1 MKYLKRF
8 NEGLDDDFNQYVKDK
23 NGDTWKDVT
32 YNTGYQVTQFVKA
45 LTDNKLKTEF
55 KYRLTD
61 GEDAI
66 DLIEEFVDKV
76 QLSDSDQFNFRTLV
90 MHKRLGEI
98 ESRYNEGDLKAGKEL
113 IGLALGNGIDPLMVY
128 LIGQM
133 KENKVI
139 TPDRVI
145 ELLQVAVDCLEENN
159 KLISWTYQRDAWN
172 PNAKSINAG
181 KELIEELKKLENNE
195 LY

>member
-8 NEGLDDDFNQYVKDK
+8 NEGLDDDFNQFVKDK
-23 NGDTWKDVT
+23 SGDT
-32 YNTGYQVTQFVKA
+32 YNTGYQVTKFVKA

-76 QLSDSDQFNFRTLV
+76 TLSDSDQFNFRALV
-90 MHKRLGEI
+90 MHKRLEEI
-98 ESRYNEGDLKAGKEL
+98 ESKYNEGDLKAGKEL
-113 IGLALGNGIDPLMVY
+113 IGLAIGNGIDPLMVY

-145 ELLQVAVDCLEENN
+145 ELLQVAIDCLEENN
-159 KLISWTYQRDAWN
+159 KLISWTYQRESWN

>member
-8 NEGLDDDFNQYVKDK
+8 NEGLDDDFNQFVKGK
-23 NGDTWKDVT
+23 SGDT
-32 YNTGYQVTQFVKA
+32 YNTGYQVTKFVKA

-76 QLSDSDQFNFRTLV
+76 TLSDSDQFNFRSLV
-90 MHKRLGEI
+90 MHKRLEEI
-98 ESRYNEGDLKAGKEL
+98 ESKYNEGDLKAGKEL
-113 IGLALGNGIDPLMVY
+113 IGIAIGNGIDPLMVY

-145 ELLQVAVDCLEENN
+145 ELIQVAIDCLEENN
-159 KLISWTYQRDAWN
+159 KLISWTYQRESWN

>member
-8 NEGLDDDFNQYVKDK
+8 NEGLDDDFNQFVKDK
-23 NGDTWKDVT
+23 SGDT
-32 YNTGYQVTQFVKA
+32 YNTGYQVTKFVKA

-76 QLSDSDQFNFRTLV
+76 TLSDSDQFNFRLLV
-90 MHKRLGEI
+90 MHKRLEEI
-98 ESRYNEGDLKAGKEL
+98 ESKYNEGDLKAGKEL
-113 IGLALGNGIDPLMVY
+113 IGLAIGNGIDPLMVY

-145 ELLQVAVDCLEENN
+145 ELLQVAIDCLEENN
-159 KLISWTYQRDAWN
+159 KLISWTYQRESWN

>member
-8 NEGLDDDFNQYVKDK
+8 NEGLDDDFNQFVKDK
-23 NGDTWKDVT
+23 SGDT
-32 YNTGYQVTQFVKA
+32 YNTGYQVTKFVKA

-76 QLSDSDQFNFRTLV
+76 TLSDSDQFNFRSLV
-90 MHKRLGEI
+90 MHKRLEEI
-98 ESRYNEGDLKAGKEL
+98 ESKYNEGDLKAGKEL
-113 IGLALGNGIDPLMVY
+113 IVLAIGNGIDSLMVY

-145 ELLQVAVDCLEENN
+145 ELLQVAIDCLEENN
-159 KLISWTYQRDAWN
+159 KLISWTYQRESWN

>member
-8 NEGLDDDFNQYVKDK
+8 NEGLDDDFNQFVKDK
-23 NGDTWKDVT
+23 SGDT
-32 YNTGYQVTQFVKA
+32 YNTGYQVTKFVKA
-45 LTDNKLKTEF
+45 LKDPKEKTEF

-76 QLSDSDQFNFRTLV
+76 KISDSEQFNFRALV
-90 MHKRLGEI
+90 MHKRLEEI
-98 ESRYNEGDLKAGKEL
+98 ESKYNEGDLKAGKEL
-113 IGLALGNGIDPLMVY
+113 IGLVTSNGLNAVMKY
-128 LIGQM
+128 LTEQM
-133 KENKVI
+133 KSNKVI
-139 TPDRVI
+139 TPERVI
-145 ELLQVAVDCLEENN
+145 ELVQVAIDCLEENN
-159 KLISWTYQRDAWN
+159 ELLNWTYQRTAWN
-172 PNAKSINAG
+172 PNAKSVNAG

>member
-23 NGDTWKDVT
+23 NGDT
-32 YNTGYQVTQFVKA
+32 YNTGYQVEKFVKA

>member
-1 MKYLKRF
+1 
-8 NEGLDDDFNQYVKDK
+8 
-23 NGDTWKDVT
+23 
-32 YNTGYQVTQFVKA
+32 
-45 LTDNKLKTEF
+45 
-55 KYRLTD
+55 
-61 GEDAI
+61 
-66 DLIEEFVDKV
+66 
-76 QLSDSDQFNFRTLV
+76 
-90 MHKRLGEI
+90 MHKRLEEI
-98 ESRYNEGDLKAGKEL
+98 ESKYNEGDLKAGKEL

-139 TPDRVI
+139 TPERVI
-145 ELLQVAVDCLEENN
+145 ELIQVAIDCLEENN
-159 KLISWTYQRDAWN
+159 KLISWTYQRESWN

>member
-8 NEGLDDDFNQYVKDK
+8 NEGLDDDFNQFVKDK
-23 NGDTWKDVT
+23 SGDT
-32 YNTGYQVTQFVKA
+32 YNTGYQVTKFVKA

-76 QLSDSDQFNFRTLV
+76 TLSDSDQFNFRSLV
-90 MHKRLGEI
+90 MHKRLEEI
-98 ESRYNEGDLKAGKEL
+98 ESKYNEGDLKAGKEL
-113 IGLALGNGIDPLMVY
+113 IGVAIGNGINPLMVY

-145 ELLQVAVDCLEENN
+145 ELIQVAIDCLEENN
-159 KLISWTYQRDAWN
+159 KLINWTYQRESWN

>member
-8 NEGLDDDFNQYVKDK
+8 NEGLDDDFNQFVKDK
-23 NGDTWKDVT
+23 SGDT
-32 YNTGYQVTQFVKA
+32 YNTGYQVTKFVKA

-76 QLSDSDQFNFRTLV
+76 ILSDSDQFNFRSLV
-90 MHKRLGEI
+90 MHKRLEEI
-98 ESRYNEGDLKAGKEL
+98 ESKYNEGDLKAGKEL
-113 IGLALGNGIDPLMVY
+113 IVLAIGNGIDSLMVY

-145 ELLQVAVDCLEENN
+145 ELLQVAIDCLEENN
-159 KLISWTYQRDAWN
+159 KLISWTYQRESWN

>member
-8 NEGLDDDFNQYVKDK
+8 NEGLDDDFNQFVKDK
-23 NGDTWKDVT
+23 SGDT
-32 YNTGYQVTQFVKA
+32 YNTGYQVTKFVKA

-76 QLSDSDQFNFRTLV
+76 ILSDSDQFNFRSLV
-90 MHKRLGEI
+90 MHKRLEEI
-98 ESRYNEGDLKAGKEL
+98 ESKYNEGDLKAGKEL
-113 IGLALGNGIDPLMVY
+113 IGLAIGNGIDPLMVY

-145 ELLQVAVDCLEENN
+145 ELIQVAIDCLEENN
-159 KLISWTYQRDAWN
+159 KLISWTYQRESWN

>member
-8 NEGLDDDFNQYVKDK
+8 NEGLDDDFNQFVKDK
-23 NGDTWKDVT
+23 SGDT
-32 YNTGYQVTQFVKA
+32 YNTGYQVTKFVKA

-76 QLSDSDQFNFRTLV
+76 TLSDSDQFNFRALV
-90 MHKRLGEI
+90 MHKRLEEI
-98 ESRYNEGDLKAGKEL
+98 ESKYNEGDLKAGKEL
-113 IGLALGNGIDPLMVY
+113 IGLAIGNGIDPLMVY

-145 ELLQVAVDCLEENN
+145 ELIQVAIDCLEENN
-159 KLISWTYQRDAWN
+159 KLISWTYQRESWN

>member
-8 NEGLDDDFNQYVKDK
+8 NEGLDDDFNQFVKDK
-23 NGDTWKDVT
+23 SGDT
-32 YNTGYQVTQFVKA
+32 YNTGYQVTKFVKA
-45 LTDNKLKTEF
+45 LTDNKLKIEF

-76 QLSDSDQFNFRTLV
+76 TLSDSDQFNFRALV
-90 MHKRLGEI
+90 MHKRLEEI
-98 ESRYNEGDLKAGKEL
+98 ESKYNEGDLKAGKEL

-133 KENKVI
+133 KENKMI

-145 ELLQVAVDCLEENN
+145 ELLQVAIDCLEENN
-159 KLISWTYQRDAWN
+159 KLISWTYQRESWN

>member
-8 NEGLDDDFNQYVKDK
+8 NEGLDDDFNQFVKDK
-23 NGDTWKDVT
+23 SGDT
-32 YNTGYQVTQFVKA
+32 YNTGYQVTKFVKA

-76 QLSDSDQFNFRTLV
+76 TLSDSDQFNFRSLV
-90 MHKRLGEI
+90 MHKRLEEI
-98 ESRYNEGDLKAGKEL
+98 ESKYNEGDLKAGKEL
-113 IGLALGNGIDPLMVY
+113 IGLAIGNGIDPLMVY

-145 ELLQVAVDCLEENN
+145 ELIQVAIDCLEENN
-159 KLISWTYQRDAWN
+159 KLISWTYQRESWN